1 MRLSLDTIREF
12 VKLFISFCQEPL
24 IPLSSYREF
33 LKAAFES
40 DEAQLN
46 SSIEELRMPRTRF
59 KGAMEEPH
67 IKLPNEFIGRIGGDN
82 FFRRTSIEVMAPP
95 KNEKIYGPS
104 ASVAIFTA
112 FMALATGFKV
122 RERTTL
128 TGEVWS
134 NMTVGAIGG
143 LRQKV
148 IAATKA
154 NKRTIVLSVEN
165 AKQYKKLDKKLRD
178 NLTAHYVDDCYELVA
193 VLLVRF
199 ELINHRLIG

>member
-12 VKLFISFCQEPL
+12 VKLFVSFCQEPL

-46 SSIEELRMPRTRF
+46 SSIEELSMPHRDT
-59 KGAMEEPH
+59 
-67 IKLPNEFIGRIGGDN
+67 LPNEFIGRIGGGN

-112 FMALATGFKV
+112 FMALATGVQGPRKDDSDWRSVVQHDRWRNRRPSPKSDCSDQSEQADNCAFC
-122 RERTTL
+122 RECEAVQEVGQKAARQFDGTL
-128 TGEVWS
+128 CG
-134 NMTVGAIGG
+134 
-143 LRQKV
+143 
-148 IAATKA
+148 
-154 NKRTIVLSVEN
+154 
-165 AKQYKKLDKKLRD
+165 
-178 NLTAHYVDDCYELVA
+178 
-193 VLLVRF
+193 
-199 ELINHRLIG
+199 

>member
-1 MRLSLDTIREF
+1 MLLNDSMLA
-12 VKLFISFCQEPL
+12 LFFCFAHESL
-24 IPLSSYREF
+24 IPLSSYRDF

-46 SSIEELRMPRTRF
+46 SSIEELPMPRTRN
-59 KGAMEEPH
+59 G
-67 IKLPNEFIGRIGGDN
+67 
-82 FFRRTSIEVMAPP
+82 VQ
-95 KNEKIYGPS
+95 GPRKDDS
-104 ASVAIFTA
+104 A
-112 FMALATGFKV
+112 
-122 RERTTL
+122 
-128 TGEVWS
+128 GEVWS

-165 AKQYKKLDKKLRD
+165 AKQYKKLDKKLRN

-193 VLLVRF
+193 LYL
-199 ELINHRLIG
+199 